1 MIIGI
6 IGAVIGII
14 LFGTGI
20 YYFNQEKND
29 MESRKIYG
37 VVSAIGAAVFVVAL
51 IVLIAVIR

>member
-29 MESRKIYG
+29 IESRKIYG

>member
-37 VVSAIGAAVFVVAL
+37 VVSTIGAAVFVVAL
-51 IVLIAVIR
+51 IVLIAAIR

>member
-37 VVSAIGAAVFVVAL
+37 VVSTIGAAVFVVAL

>member
-51 IVLIAVIR
+51 IVLIAAIR

>member
-37 VVSAIGAAVFVVAL
+37 VVSAIGTAVFVVAL

>member
-1 MIIGI
+1 MVIGI

-51 IVLIAVIR
+51 IVLIAAIR

>member
-37 VVSAIGAAVFVVAL
+37 VVSAIGTAVFVVAL
-51 IVLIAVIR
+51 IVLIAAIR